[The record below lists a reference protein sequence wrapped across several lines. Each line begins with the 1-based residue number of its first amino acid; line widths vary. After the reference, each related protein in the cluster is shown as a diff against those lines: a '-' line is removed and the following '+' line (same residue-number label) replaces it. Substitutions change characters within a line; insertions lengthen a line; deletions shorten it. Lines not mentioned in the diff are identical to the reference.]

1 VTRSRLAG
9 DPPDILI
16 EPQLTDVGIM
26 EFHRAQELCEKG
38 EETITR
44 IAEQIKYQLLA

>member
-1 VTRSRLAG
+1 
-9 DPPDILI
+9 
-16 EPQLTDVGIM
+16 M